1 MTNALVSAA
10 SAAAFLVFSLGVN
23 PVSAQQA
30 ESPAAPEVTAA
41 PAQPASHGPRIVR
54 LSQVNGVVQL
64 DRQTGNGFETAF
76 ANLPIVQGSR
86 LRTEEGV
93 AEVEFEDN
101 SSLRL
106 TPNTVVEFP
115 ELSLDASGARS
126 STIHIVQGQIY
137 ASMTKSKGNNVH
149 ITFGKESLT
158 LDPAAH
164 IALSLSGKQPRLDVF
179 DGTVQAA
186 SGGTITTVGHK
197 KGLLFDPAN
206 TAPPTLVSKN
216 EKGPFDE
223 WDKHEAEYHQ
233 RFAPSGSSNYA
244 SVPYAY
250 GLADMNYYGSF
261 ASVGGC
267 GSMWRPYLVSS
278 SWSPYANG
286 TWAYYPSAGYSWV
299 SPYPW
304 GWTAFHSGMW
314 NYCPGAGW
322 GWQPNND
329 WNGLQNTT
337 AIAKLPNRLTQL
349 KMPIG
354 KPRPVGP
361 TVIAVNQKPLV
372 ASKLSEGRDTFAFQ
386 KDSAGLGVPRGTFG
400 KLNHI
405 SNNVM
410 QHGTIER
417 PVFVGST
424 PNDHG
429 MNNSARAGG
438 NMSTHTIPAG
448 GHSTM
453 PAGGHSGVAGGAGGA
468 MGSHSAPSG
477 PVGGGSH
484 SMGGGGISGGSMS
497 AGGGAMGG
505 GHASSGG
512 HH

>member
-1 MTNALVSAA
+1 MTNTLVCAA
-10 SAAAFLVFSLGVN
+10 SAAAFLLFSLGAN

-30 ESPAAPEVTAA
+30 ESPAASATTAA
-41 PAQPASHGPRIVR
+41 PAEPASHGPRIVR
-54 LSQVNGVVQL
+54 LSQVNGDVQL
-64 DRQTGNGFETAF
+64 DRQTGNGFEAAF

-86 LRTEEGV
+86 LRTGEGV

-106 TPNTVVEFP
+106 TPNTIVEFP

-126 STIHIVQGQIY
+126 STIHLVQGQIY
-137 ASMTKSKGNNVH
+137 ASMTKSKSNNVH
-149 ITFGKESLT
+149 ITFGKQSLT

-164 IALSLSGKQPRLDVF
+164 IVLSLSSKQPRLDVL

-186 SGGTITTVGHK
+186 SGGTVTTVGHK
-197 KGLLFDPAN
+197 KGLLFDP
-206 TAPPTLVSKN
+206 TDSAPPTLVSKN
-216 EKGPFDE
+216 DKGPFDE

-233 RFAPSGSSNYA
+233 NFAPSGSSYA

-261 ASVGGC
+261 ASAGGC
-267 GSMWRPYLVSS
+267 GSMWRPYLASAN
-278 SWSPYANG
+278 WSPYDNG
-286 TWAYYPSAGYSWV
+286 SWAYYPSAGYSWV

-322 GWQPNND
+322 GWQPNNS
-329 WNGLQNTT
+329 WNSLQNTA
-337 AIAKLPNRLTQL
+337 AIAKLPSRLTQL
-349 KMPIG
+349 KMPVG

-372 ASKLSEGRDTFAFQ
+372 TSKLNDSHDTFTFQ
-386 KDSAGLGVPRGTFG
+386 KDSAGLGVPRGSFG
-400 KLNHI
+400 KLDHI
-405 SNNVM
+405 SNNVI
-410 QHGTIER
+410 QHGTMER

-429 MNNSARAGG
+429 MNNSARAGDYHG
-438 NMSTHTIPAG
+438 NMSTHT
-448 GHSTM
+448 M
-453 PAGGHSGVAGGAGGA
+453 PAGGNSGVAGGAGGA

-477 PVGGGSH
+477 PVGGGTH
-484 SMGGGGISGGSMS
+484 SMGGAPVSGGSMS

-505 GHASSGG
+505 GHASPAG
-512 HH
+512 HP